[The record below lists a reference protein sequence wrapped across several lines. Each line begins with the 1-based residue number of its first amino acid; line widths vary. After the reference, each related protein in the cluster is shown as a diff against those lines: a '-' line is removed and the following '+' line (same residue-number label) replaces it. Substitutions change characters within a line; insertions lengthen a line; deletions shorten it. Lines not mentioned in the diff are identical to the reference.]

1 MKKLFSMAVI
11 FIMALTLVGCTT
23 SEVDDLQ
30 LEIDELNQE
39 IWDTHLEMGNHI
51 IANTVLEDEIA
62 ELEAELAELEA
73 ELALLQ
79 SQIFDNIITFSL
91 KDEYGNSSNKTI
103 GYNDDFEGT
112 LFDLLNSNFSV
123 GFSESEWGKFIFSID
138 NLSPKTGA
146 YISLIKN
153 GEPSMVGVELAV
165 FEDGDVFLFEV
176 LWWDTLQQG
185 VDDVIQLF
193 LENHASDYVNSESV
207 DYNVLLALNLLGI
220 TSDYV
225 TVSEV
230 ETLVDDSALVTISD
244 YFKAIMKLNVVGV
257 DSTELITELN
267 AIVVPGGYG
276 QTAYGLLAMDSIT
289 TSVDY
294 STFVTAALADLN
306 TTTPFDLGLDAG
318 GISIVALSNYSDIG
332 TLISDYTTWISTS
345 QIDSGGLVTRD
356 VVWGETT
363 YPGTENA
370 SSMSQVILGLVANG
384 IDPTGT
390 DYTKGTNNL
399 IYRLLEFGT
408 DTGSFDYIKTDD
420 LDEDLMFSTPQ
431 AFLALVS
438 YQVYANTYSEVNPFD
453 FN

>member
-1 MKKLFSMAVI
+1 MKKIDIKWKPLNK
-11 FIMALTLVGCTT
+11 
-23 SEVDDLQ
+23 EQ
-30 LEIDELNQE
+30 L
-39 IWDTHLEMGNHI
+39 
-51 IANTVLEDEIA
+51 
-62 ELEAELAELEA
+62 
-73 ELALLQ
+73 
-79 SQIFDNIITFSL
+79 
-91 KDEYGNSSNKTI
+91 
-103 GYNDDFEGT
+103 
-112 LFDLLNSNFSV
+112 
-123 GFSESEWGKFIFSID
+123 
-138 NLSPKTGA
+138 
-146 YISLIKN
+146 
-153 GEPSMVGVELAV
+153 
-165 FEDGDVFLFEV
+165 
-176 LWWDTLQQG
+176 
-185 VDDVIQLF
+185 
-193 LENHASDYVNSESV
+193 
-207 DYNVLLALNLLGI
+207 
-220 TSDYV
+220 
-225 TVSEV
+225 V

>member
-1 MKKLFSMAVI
+1 MKKLFSMAAI
-11 FIMALTLVGCTT
+11 FVMAFTLVGCT
-23 SEVDDLQ
+23 EVNDL
-30 LEIDELNQE
+30 EVRIEELNQDIFDINE
-39 IWDTHLEMGNHI
+39 ELGTYVV
-51 IANTVLEDEIA
+51 ANTELEEEITA
-62 ELEAELAELEA
+62 LEAEI
-73 ELALLQ
+73 ALLQ
-79 SQIFDNIITFSL
+79 AQLFDNIITFTL
-91 KDEYGNSSNKTI
+91 TDEYGEFSSETV
-103 GYNDDFEGT
+103 GYDDEFDGT
-112 LFDLLNSNFSV
+112 LFDLLDDSLTV
-123 GFSESEWGKFIFSID
+123 GYNDTDYGKYITSIN
-138 NLSPKTGA
+138 NLNPKTGA
-146 YISLIKN
+146 YISFSKN
-153 GEPSMVGVELAV
+153 GVSSIVGVELAT
-165 FEDGDVFLFEV
+165 FEDGDVFGFDV

-220 TSDYV
+220 TSEYV

-230 ETLVDDSALVTISD
+230 ETLVDDSTLVTTAD

-294 STFVTAALADLN
+294 STFVTAALADFN

-318 GISIVALSNYSDIG
+318 GISIVALSDYSDIG
-332 TLISDYTTWISTS
+332 TLITDYTSWISTS
-345 QIDSGGLVTRD
+345 QLDSGGVVTRD
-356 VVWGETT
+356 MDWGGTT

-399 IYRLLEFGT
+399 IFRLLEFGT